1 MGSLGI
7 FGSSFYD
14 IKNAEKRRQQD
25 IDLLKRYGGD
35 SLDADALV
43 SDVWRYRFNNQK
55 VVSAGSLIQY
65 SDFLDKYNKNNGGL
79 NPSEYFVKNRKQ
91 FEDMDFAL
99 QHYIQTCEDGKPTL
113 GGFMESLHETSVASK
128 MASAGFRLLSVAAN
142 AALSLLISFAINAV
156 IKGIDN
162 LIHAQEKAQEAFE
175 ESTTKFKEYNKEIS
189 DTKKYIN
196 DTKSR
201 YAELAQGVD
210 NVGNNVSLTAE
221 EYRQYNEITNKIAE
235 LFPQM
240 IQGYTDE
247 GNAIIAH
254 KGNVEELTKAYN
266 DYVDAKQNAIIID
279 SKKTLED
286 FDVMMNGNRFDPGKK
301 QKLDATSF
309 IVNSGFDI
317 TGVPTT
323 QIKGLN
329 SVLKEL
335 GLETVKDLTGHKSEI
350 LAYYKTLKA
359 EIESEA
365 SKMSPIIDAY
375 LGQNEDY
382 KDLPQETKNAIK
394 NVTNTFKSEFYSQF
408 DGDNSKLFAWID
420 TNLLE
425 AFKNQDFSSEFSAT
439 LDMQTK
445 FNSNEISYDEY
456 IEKLNAL
463 KNLLKALFPN
473 DENLSKSI
481 DILFNIQG
489 ADGTDMSVLKNK
501 ATTKVDR
508 RLAGKVGSLTKEQL
522 EMLSS
527 SDIPSL
533 KGLGWDDVVRYVN
546 GKIAKKAQ
554 VADENFSMDDEAKQK
569 YQEYKDAVN
578 DLAQKEKEFAKN
590 LRDHD
595 KNDHLERLK
604 ADLSEHKA
612 ILDAYEA
619 QLKVLEWGSNLTGE
633 QDYSGKIDIMTNKL
647 ALLNQQGAATRAEFE
662 RVMSIAPATGDEA
675 VEISNRLSELGEQLR
690 SNVTSL
696 RETTVELEKLKIAAI
711 DDTGSDY
718 FDKMNYAL
726 DSLDKKIN
734 RLKNGK
740 STEFSSMVPDVIFPT
755 LLDFADP
762 IAKKKAENKEL
773 LELETTQQK
782 KLNKIIS
789 DAVKKQNADNAT
801 ARAEER
807 QKLIEDME
815 KTRREMNQKIQKY
828 ADEIKAKTGKDVDQI
843 NQILSGIGQVKI
855 SSPDT
860 TDFDAGLEKMKEDAQ
875 KTAEEVARLLGQSDG
890 RRSVAGGNVGN
901 NSGFGAPLLKMES
914 VPVTG
919 QFGEKRSNH
928 THKGNDYA
936 VPIGTSVYATKDG
949 KVTIA
954 ETQEGYGNVIYID
967 HGDGYVTRYGHL
979 STMLVKAGQ
988 TVTKGQQ
995 IALSGNT
1002 GLSTGPHL
1010 HYEVRYN
1017 GNAIN
1022 PNSVY
1027 ASGTPLG
1034 NAKSKNVGIAGENYK
1049 SEILVDKATGKM
1061 THINKPTPIDLSKTD
1076 VIGEARTAEIFN
1088 NRAFAEGTDY
1098 SNILKSLFDGTK
1110 TYDEVFKELMEPFNL
1125 AVQKVATWANQQI
1138 NEIYSDSTLS
1148 DLEKQNRLTEIQRAI
1163 VYGNDQFQGYGTLGV
1178 QKKALAN
1185 EFYQQWQAYVNAN
1198 GIAIDSDTLKQ
1209 LQDLI
1214 TDASDVVDKADEY
1227 VDNIAE
1233 NTKYALTKPFDDWF
1247 EDSEN
1252 WISQMQ
1258 SLDIFNEG
1266 KKSDQLIAARSRQAT
1281 KIRDQLI
1288 AISQAD
1294 LPQETKDA
1302 LWKET
1307 YAKYTPILE
1316 DMYKLEKQR
1325 YISHLETLISKEESL
1340 RDVRETQFNVIN
1352 KLAEAEKTARTA
1364 LRTSLIGSQYLDPET
1379 RKLVYN
1385 EDDYKAEITK
1395 IKSIRSNIFQLS
1407 KDYSAQLSKLGD
1419 DDIEQKEQII
1429 NEYKRKV
1436 DIQERELEIAQREV
1450 DLQKKKDQLNNVLAE
1465 RNVRQIVNG
1474 KWEWVADTDKVREAT
1489 EAFADAEYNLQNA
1502 KEQAQQQLELATY
1515 NARIGAI
1522 SLEKS
1527 AAEQGIAEFQAE
1539 ILKLCDVINYTNEP
1553 ITEFGN
1559 MLKAVVDGSFI
1570 EDMVGKHTSIE
1581 YDSKGNR
1588 ILSYDSDFDY
1598 KHFMDFFDVGSDEW
1612 QKLNEKR
1619 NMKILKDKRSEKML
1633 NEYGQITKIDGVTDS
1648 LTETAKKEATAK
1660 SEMLNKEKNA
1670 TDGATEAL
1678 ENFTEGTIAA
1688 GKSIAETVYGKTS
1701 DSSSKKGGALS
1712 RALANDLASLNKWAN
1727 SSEGKSTLSGLKS
1740 VQSNLASKTWVDKAK
1755 STTKKTRGY
1764 ASGTDNAKRGW
1775 AELVEK
1781 GDEVMITNDGIFRN
1795 MSGGEVVF
1803 SNPETHNLKDLAQ
1816 INTGGLFGDFMQK
1829 VNIPTTSRTETVDKS
1844 VTLNGDIV
1852 IQNPADFNEFTRKL
1866 TQAFKKPRN

>member
-1 MGSLGI
+1 MTI
-7 FGSSFYD
+7 NSSKIKSWYSELKIVQSTIASFTD
-14 IKNAEKRRQQD
+14 I
-25 IDLLKRYGGD
+25 G
-35 SLDADALV
+35 
-43 SDVWRYRFNNQK
+43 
-55 VVSAGSLIQY
+55 
-65 SDFLDKYNKNNGGL
+65 
-79 NPSEYFVKNRKQ
+79 
-91 FEDMDFAL
+91 
-99 QHYIQTCEDGKPTL
+99 
-113 GGFMESLHETSVASK
+113 
-128 MASAGFRLLSVAAN
+128 
-142 AALSLLISFAINAV
+142 
-156 IKGIDN
+156 
-162 LIHAQEKAQEAFE
+162 AF
-175 ESTTKFKEYNKEIS
+175 
-189 DTKKYIN
+189 
-196 DTKSR
+196 
-201 YAELAQGVD
+201 
-210 NVGNNVSLTAE
+210 
-221 EYRQYNEITNKIAE
+221 
-235 LFPQM
+235 
-240 IQGYTDE
+240 
-247 GNAIIAH
+247 
-254 KGNVEELTKAYN
+254 
-266 DYVDAKQNAIIID
+266 
-279 SKKTLED
+279 
-286 FDVMMNGNRFDPGKK
+286 
-301 QKLDATSF
+301 
-309 IVNSGFDI
+309 
-317 TGVPTT
+317 
-323 QIKGLN
+323 
-329 SVLKEL
+329 
-335 GLETVKDLTGHKSEI
+335 
-350 LAYYKTLKA
+350 
-359 EIESEA
+359 
-365 SKMSPIIDAY
+365 
-375 LGQNEDY
+375 NEDY
-382 KDLPQETKNAIK
+382 KGLSAALRGMSESNAELALSYLGLSDAKKEAVLMDAGIIASSG
-394 NVTNTFKSEFYSQF
+394 NVTGVKAQEILANAGLNEEKVKSILIDEGLMHAKSQ
-408 DGDNSKLFAWID
+408 
-420 TNLLE
+420 
-425 AFKNQDFSSEFSAT
+425 
-439 LDMQTK
+439 
-445 FNSNEISYDEY
+445 EIIFGET
-456 IEKLNAL
+456 ITAEKLREILVN
-463 KNLLKALFPN
+463 NG
-473 DENLSKSI
+473 LSASEAEATISRIAHTTSI
-481 DILFNIQG
+481 DSETLSIELLTGAIYQNIVALGKWLITNPAGWAILAIASIG
-489 ADGTDMSVLKNK
+489 LLVK
-501 ATTKVDR
+501 AFDN
-508 RLAGKVGSLTKEQL
+508 
-522 EMLSS
+522 LSS
-527 SDIPSL
+527 SAIKVSEANKKIEESEKNISNLDKEISEMESLSSQLEKAKGDKAALSSIQKELNGVIGETPGLINGENKAYEDATLRINALIAAKKELRKQEAEGIINAKKGKYNYSSIENSYGLDPTPEASREEIRFSRAYQDVEAYKAEKGKAPFAGEDRKKYFDELEKILQKYGYNYEEYSKKEAQVGVERSLPGAVGLSHTEVLKTATEQADLASEIFSDYIKEISENGPTGISSALTNIVSQFGGWKDTDSIKSVLNSVASDMSL
-533 KGLGWDDVVRYVN
+533 KNTINDYFKSFEDGATIDTETAYNAVVAA
-546 GKIAKKAQ
+546 IEELKKKFPEISAILDAYFNTI
-554 VADENFSMDDEAKQK
+554 VSGVKSSTGTNANPDAPFSIDDEAKQK

-726 DSLDKKIN
+726 DSLDKKID

-901 NSGFGAPLLKMES
+901 NSGFGTPLLKMES

-919 QFGEKRSNH
+919 QFGEKRSDH

-954 ETQEGYGNVIYID
+954 GPQEGYGNVIYID

-1125 AVQKVATWANQQI
+1125 AAQKVATWANQQM

-1515 NARIGAI
+1515 NARIDAI

-1598 KHFMDFFDVGSDEW
+1598 KHFMDFFDVGSSEW
-1612 QKLNEKR
+1612 QELNEKR
-1619 NMKILKDKRSEKML
+1619 NMKIFKDKRSEKML

-1648 LTETAKKEATAK
+1648 LTKTAEKEATAK

-1852 IQNPADFNEFTRKL
+1852 VQNPADFNEFTRKL

>member
-1 MGSLGI
+1 MDAGIIASSGNVTGVKAQEILANAGLNEEKVKSILIDEGLMHVKSQEII
-7 FGSSFYD
+7 FGET
-14 IKNAEKRRQQD
+14 ITAEKLREILVNNGLSASEAEATISRIAHTTS
-25 IDLLKRYGGD
+25 IDSETLSIELLTGAIYQNIV
-35 SLDADALV
+35 ALGKWLITNPAGWAILAIASIGLLVKAFDNLSSSAIKV
-43 SDVWRYRFNNQK
+43 SEANKKIEESEKNI
-55 VVSAGSLIQY
+55 SN
-65 SDFLDKYNKNNGGL
+65 LDKEI
-79 NPSEYFVKNRKQ
+79 SE
-91 FEDMDFAL
+91 
-99 QHYIQTCEDGKPTL
+99 
-113 GGFMESLHETSVASK
+113 MESLSSQLEKAKGDKAALSSIQKELNGVIGETPGLINGENKAYEDATLRINALIAAKKELRKQEAEGIIDAKKGKYNYSSIENSYGLDPTPEASREEIRFSRAYQDVGAYKAEKGKAPFAGEDRKKYFDELEKILQKYGYNYEEYSKKEAQVGVERSLPGAVGLSHTEVLKTATEQADLASEIFSDYIKEISENGATGISSALTNIVSQFGGWKDINSIKSVLDSVASDTPLK
-128 MASAGFRLLSVAAN
+128 NTINDYFKSFEDGATIDTETAYNAVVAA
-142 AALSLLISFAINAV
+142 I
-156 IKGIDN
+156 
-162 LIHAQEKAQEAFE
+162 E
-175 ESTTKFKEYNKEIS
+175 ELKKKFPEIS
-189 DTKKYIN
+189 
-196 DTKSR
+196 
-201 YAELAQGVD
+201 
-210 NVGNNVSLTAE
+210 
-221 EYRQYNEITNKIAE
+221 
-235 LFPQM
+235 
-240 IQGYTDE
+240 
-247 GNAIIAH
+247 AI
-254 KGNVEELTKAYN
+254 
-266 DYVDAKQNAIIID
+266 
-279 SKKTLED
+279 
-286 FDVMMNGNRFDPGKK
+286 
-301 QKLDATSF
+301 LDAYFNT
-309 IVNSGFDI
+309 IVSGVKSS
-317 TGVPTT
+317 TGTNANP
-323 QIKGLN
+323 
-329 SVLKEL
+329 
-335 GLETVKDLTGHKSEI
+335 
-350 LAYYKTLKA
+350 
-359 EIESEA
+359 
-365 SKMSPIIDAY
+365 DA
-375 LGQNEDY
+375 
-382 KDLPQETKNAIK
+382 P
-394 NVTNTFKSEFYSQF
+394 
-408 DGDNSKLFAWID
+408 
-420 TNLLE
+420 
-425 AFKNQDFSSEFSAT
+425 
-439 LDMQTK
+439 
-445 FNSNEISYDEY
+445 
-456 IEKLNAL
+456 
-463 KNLLKALFPN
+463 
-473 DENLSKSI
+473 
-481 DILFNIQG
+481 
-489 ADGTDMSVLKNK
+489 
-501 ATTKVDR
+501 
-508 RLAGKVGSLTKEQL
+508 
-522 EMLSS
+522 
-527 SDIPSL
+527 
-533 KGLGWDDVVRYVN
+533 
-546 GKIAKKAQ
+546 
-554 VADENFSMDDEAKQK
+554 FSMDDEAKQK

-726 DSLDKKIN
+726 DSLDKKID

-843 NQILSGIGQVKI
+843 NQILSGIRIDQTQLDNDLAEIEKKLEEYKKIYDRIMNGGSQQGNIDPDRSGNLLGNDLVETAKKYLGVPYKWGGKTPKGFDCSGLVQYVYQQNGKTIPRTSQKQFEKGIVVDDSALQPGDLVFFKGSGGTAKSPGHVGMYIGNGQYIQAPKTGDVVKI
-855 SSPDT
+855 SNL
-860 TDFDAGLEKMKEDAQ
+860 AGRKDY
-875 KTAEEVARLLGQSDG
+875 VGAR
-890 RRSVAGGNVGN
+890 R
-901 NSGFGAPLLKMES
+901 
-914 VPVTG
+914 
-919 QFGEKRSNH
+919 
-928 THKGNDYA
+928 
-936 VPIGTSVYATKDG
+936 
-949 KVTIA
+949 
-954 ETQEGYGNVIYID
+954 
-967 HGDGYVTRYGHL
+967 
-979 STMLVKAGQ
+979 
-988 TVTKGQQ
+988 
-995 IALSGNT
+995 
-1002 GLSTGPHL
+1002 
-1010 HYEVRYN
+1010 
-1017 GNAIN
+1017 
-1022 PNSVY
+1022 Y

-1125 AVQKVATWANQQI
+1125 AAQKVATWANQQM

-1281 KIRDQLI
+1281 KIRNQLI

-1515 NARIGAI
+1515 NARIDAI

-1598 KHFMDFFDVGSDEW
+1598 KHFMDFFDVGSSEW
-1612 QKLNEKR
+1612 QELNEKR
-1619 NMKILKDKRSEKML
+1619 NMKIFKDKRSEKML

-1648 LTETAKKEATAK
+1648 LTETAEKEAAAK
-1660 SEMLNKEKNA
+1660 GEMLNKEKNA

-1678 ENFTEGTIAA
+1678 ENFTEGTRAA

-1740 VQSNLASKTWVDKAK
+1740 VQANLASKTWVDKAK

-1852 IQNPADFNEFTRKL
+1852 VQNPADFNEFTRKL